1 MLHIKD
7 LTYRIGERLL
17 FDQATLHIPPGRKV
31 GLIGR
36 NGAGKSTLLGLIT
49 GHLSA
54 ESGNISLRPRASL
67 TLVGQEAPSGDRS
80 LVEAVL
86 DAHKEMRALQKEA
99 LTTKNPQRIAEI
111 HTRLA
116 DLDAH
121 AAPARVAAI
130 LAGLGFDEAAQA
142 RPLDSFSGGWRMRV
156 ALASALFTQPDLLLL
171 DEPTNYLDLEGVIWL
186 ENILR
191 TYPYTVIVVSHD
203 RSLLN
208 RAVTHIVHLE
218 AMRLVS
224 YTGGYDNFEKARLLR
239 NERLAAMKSKQDAQ
253 RRHLQAFVDRFRAKA
268 SKASQAQ
275 SRLKMLERLQP
286 IAGVVEE
293 HTIPFSFPKPD
304 PLSPPLISLEGVS
317 VGYETGKPILRNL
330 DLRIDPD
337 DRIALLGSNGNG
349 KSTFAKLISRRLKP
363 MNGKIIVPR
372 SLKVGYFAQHQLDEL
387 HASET
392 PYMHMSALMPDSTEA
407 RTRARLGSFG
417 FSADK
422 ADRQVDTLSGGE
434 KARLLFALMA
444 HEAPQVM
451 ILDEPTNHLDIDS
464 REALIRA
471 LNDYDGAVILISH
484 DRRLVD
490 ACADRLW
497 LVSDGK
503 VTPFHG
509 DMEDYRQQLLKDR
522 GGRADSESDAG
533 VVDQRKA
540 SRQSS
545 AQERARLAPFKKRI
559 SDAEKAL
566 EETAEKKAAIDRAL
580 NNPALYDGSIKD
592 GPAKAAH
599 LQQELARLERLISD
613 CETKWFAAQDA
624 YEAASEKS
632 PE

>member
-31 GLIGR
+31 GLVGR
-36 NGAGKSTLLGLIT
+36 NGAGKSTFLNLIT
-49 GHLSA
+49 GQLIA
-54 ESGNISLRPRASL
+54 ESGDISLRPRSSMA
-67 TLVGQEAPSGDRS
+67 LVGQEAPSGDRT
-80 LVEAVL
+80 LVDAVL
-86 DAHKEMRALQKEA
+86 DAHQEMRALHKEA
-99 LTTKNPQRIAEI
+99 LTAKDPQRIAEI

-121 AAPARVAAI
+121 AAPARAAAI
-130 LAGLGFDEAAQA
+130 LAGLGFNEEAQA

-156 ALASALFTQPDLLLL
+156 ALASALFLQPDLLLL

-218 AMRLVS
+218 ATRLVS
-224 YTGGYDNFEKARLLR
+224 YTGGYDSFEQARLMR

-253 RRHLQAFVDRFRAKA
+253 RRHIQAFVDRFRASA

-275 SRLKMLERLQP
+275 SRLKMLEKLQP
-286 IAGVVEE
+286 IAGIAEE
-293 HTIPFSFPKPD
+293 HIIPFSFPKPE
-304 PLSPPLISLEGVS
+304 PLSPPLISLEKVS

-349 KSTFAKLISRRLKP
+349 KSTFAKLISRRLAP
-363 MNGKIIVPR
+363 MDGKIITPR
-372 SLKVGYFAQHQLDEL
+372 SLKIGYFAQHQMDEL
-387 HASET
+387 QALET
-392 PYMHMSALMPDSTEA
+392 PYMHMAALMPDSTEA
-407 RTRARLGSFG
+407 KVRARLGSFG

-422 ADRQVDTLSGGE
+422 ADRQVETLSGGE
-434 KARLLFALMA
+434 KARLLLA
-444 HEAPQVM
+444 HAAPQVM

-484 DRRLVD
+484 DQRLVD

-497 LVSDGK
+497 LVSDGQ
-503 VTPFHG
+503 VSPFQG
-509 DMEDYRQQLLKDR
+509 DIEAYRQQLLKDR
-522 GGRADSESDAG
+522 GARADTDNDIG
-533 VVDQRKA
+533 NIDIRKI
-540 SRQSS
+540 SRQNA
-545 AQERARLAPFKKRI
+545 AQERARLAPFKKQVQ
-559 SDAEKAL
+559 DAEKAL
-566 EETAEKKAAIDRAL
+566 EDATAKKAAIGRAL
-580 NNPALYDGSIKD
+580 TRPTLYDGSIKD
-592 GPAKAAH
+592 APAKIAH
-599 LQQELARLERLISD
+599 LQQELARLERQIAD
-613 CETKWFAAQDA
+613 CETQWFAAQDA
-624 YEAASEKS
+624 YEKAAES
-632 PE
+632 PAD

>member
-31 GLIGR
+31 GLVGR
-36 NGAGKSTLLGLIT
+36 NGAGKSTFLNLIT
-49 GHLSA
+49 GQLIA
-54 ESGNISLRPRASL
+54 ESGDISLRPRSSMA
-67 TLVGQEAPSGDRS
+67 LVGQEAPSGDRT
-80 LVEAVL
+80 LVDAVL
-86 DAHKEMRALQKEA
+86 DAHQEMRALHKEA
-99 LTTKNPQRIAEI
+99 LTAKDPQRIAEI

-121 AAPARVAAI
+121 AAPARAAAI
-130 LAGLGFDEAAQA
+130 LAGLGFNEEAQA

-156 ALASALFTQPDLLLL
+156 ALASALFLQPDLLLL

-218 AMRLVS
+218 ATRLVS
-224 YTGGYDNFEKARLLR
+224 YTGGYDSFEQARLMR

-253 RRHLQAFVDRFRAKA
+253 RRHIQAFVDRFRASA

-275 SRLKMLERLQP
+275 SRLKMLEKLQP
-286 IAGVVEE
+286 IAGIAEE
-293 HTIPFSFPKPD
+293 HIIPFSFPKPE
-304 PLSPPLISLEGVS
+304 PLSPPLISLEKVS

-349 KSTFAKLISRRLKP
+349 KSTFAKLISRRLAP
-363 MNGKIIVPR
+363 MDGKIITPR
-372 SLKVGYFAQHQLDEL
+372 SLKIGYFAQHQMDEL
-387 HASET
+387 QALET
-392 PYMHMSALMPDSTEA
+392 PYMHMAALMPDSTEA
-407 RTRARLGSFG
+407 KVRARLGSFG

-422 ADRQVDTLSGGE
+422 ADRQVETLSGGE

-444 HEAPQVM
+444 HAAPQVM

-484 DRRLVD
+484 DQRLVD

-497 LVSDGK
+497 LVSDGQ
-503 VTPFHG
+503 VSPFQG
-509 DMEDYRQQLLKDR
+509 DIEAYRQQLLKDR
-522 GGRADSESDAG
+522 GARADTDNDIG
-533 VVDQRKA
+533 NIDIRKI
-540 SRQSS
+540 SRQNA
-545 AQERARLAPFKKRI
+545 AQERARLAPFKKQVQ
-559 SDAEKAL
+559 DAEKAL
-566 EETAEKKAAIDRAL
+566 EDATAKKAAIGRAL
-580 NNPALYDGSIKD
+580 TRPTLYDGSIKD
-592 GPAKAAH
+592 APAKIAH
-599 LQQELARLERLISD
+599 LQQELARLERQIAD
-613 CETKWFAAQDA
+613 CETQWFAAQDA
-624 YEAASEKS
+624 YEKAAES
-632 PE
+632 PAD